1 MSLPV
6 QDNFAETAVSQPY
19 PKGQNRLCRAEIG
32 STVPELKAQKTV
44 RGIGIIEI
52 TK

>member
-19 PKGQNRLCRAEIG
+19 PKAR
-32 STVPELKAQKTV
+32 TVFVVQKLEVPFTELKAQKTV